1 MKKFF
6 SEIFFSFR
14 KKESAAAFT
23 SLSLQVGS
31 LGLTFAVNLFLA
43 RMMLPPDYGAFAYA
57 STLIFVLA
65 GLGTFGTLNLIVKE
79 TGAARDVPYNKK
91 LILWSANRSGIF
103 LLLVLAVFIFVSL
116 KFHLFFGAR
125 QLDAFRTPMLISL
138 LSIPLLAFLY
148 ICQAFLQGRG
158 KIFSALF
165 SEKILKSVFFLL
177 VCAGFY
183 FASGKQP
190 LNFSIVAVV
199 NVASFFIAVV
209 L

>member
-79 TGAARDVPYNKK
+79 TGAARDVTYNKK
-91 LILWSANRSGIF
+91 LLLWSANRSGIF
-103 LLLVLAVFIFVSL
+103 LLL
-116 KFHLFFGAR
+116 
-125 QLDAFRTPMLISL
+125 
-138 LSIPLLAFLY
+138 
-148 ICQAFLQGRG
+148 
-158 KIFSALF
+158 
-165 SEKILKSVFFLL
+165 
-177 VCAGFY
+177 
-183 FASGKQP
+183 
-190 LNFSIVAVV
+190 
-199 NVASFFIAVV
+199 
-209 L
+209 